1 MDATTALAARHAPL
15 EYWFLKLNVPG
26 LAFLVDLI
34 ARPSDAEVRLSYWV
48 DGRGHVVHEPF
59 ARASTDGATARVGEN
74 TLGLAAS
81 SGAAGTVEW
90 RLRYVV
96 GPRVVDPGQFTRLLR
111 PFDLELVSLPGTRF
125 DGEVI
130 VDGRRFA
137 IDGAPGLVAHYWGA
151 RLPPHWHWVSVNTA
165 DLDVDGVVSDSRIW
179 GSPVTMRAGYLYV
192 ADGQH
197 RRMVISPL
205 TGLVRAREHGHE
217 LTISATAPSMGRL
230 TARFTADPAQRNDLG
245 MGISQTLVGDCE
257 IAGRRIAGTAGIERR

>member
-1 MDATTALAARHAPL
+1 MDATAALVARRASL

-59 ARASTDGATARVGEN
+59 DRASADGATARVGES

-81 SGAAGTVEW
+81 SGAAGSVEW
-90 RLRYVV
+90 RLRYAV

-137 IDGAPGLVAHYWGA
+137 IEGAPGLVAHYWGA
-151 RLPPHWHWVSVNTA
+151 RLPPRWHWVSVNTP

-179 GSPVTMRAGYLYV
+179 GLPVTMRAGYLYV
-192 ADGQH
+192 AEGRR

-205 TGLVRAREHGHE
+205 TGLVRARQNGHE
-217 LTISATAPSMGRL
+217 LTMDAIAPRLGRV
-230 TARFTADPAQRNDLG
+230 TARFGADPAKFNDLG

-257 IAGRRIAGTAGIERR
+257 IAGRRIAGIAGIERR